1 MKFIPQLVLAAAS
14 LTIGFATLDA
24 KSVSAAIINYAFS
37 VDSPTTKGNGFF
49 SFDDSTFSD
58 ENPVAIA
65 NSVSFQ
71 FDGDSTI
78 YTEQDDISYPDF
90 PLVYSTVFSTG
101 KPSLALDYTFDD
113 KTNPANSLRYEII
126 GEDFTIFSPTDSD
139 VELISGTVSYT
150 RVPEPTTLA
159 GTFLVCGL
167 GLMAKKK
174 LISIKKVKA

>member
-1 MKFIPQLVLAAAS
+1 MKFVPQLVLAAAS
-14 LTIGFATLDA
+14 LTIGFAIDV

-49 SFDDSTFSD
+49 SFDDSNFS
-58 ENPVAIA
+58 EQNSIAIA

-78 YTEQDDISYPDF
+78 YTEQDDINYPDF

-174 LISIKKVKA
+174 LIFIKKVKA

>member
-78 YTEQDDISYPDF
+78 YTEQDDINYPDF

-167 GLMAKKK
+167 GLMSKKK
-174 LISIKKVKA
+174 LISIKKIKA

>member
-1 MKFIPQLVLAAAS
+1 MKFVPQLVLAAAS
-14 LTIGFATLDA
+14 LTISFVTLNA

-49 SFDDSTFSD
+49 SFDDSTLSE
-58 ENPVAIA
+58 ENSVAIA

-71 FDGDSTI
+71 FDGDSTV
-78 YTEQDDISYPDF
+78 YTEQDDIDYPDF

-101 KPSLALDYTFDD
+101 KPSLALDYTFDN

-126 GEDFTIFSPTDSD
+126 GEDFTIFSPTEPD

-150 RVPEPTTLA
+150 RVPEPTALA
-159 GTFLVCGL
+159 GVFLACGI
-167 GLMAKKK
+167 GLTTKKK
-174 LISIKKVKA
+174 FISIKKVKA